1 MAEATEMQEEPAVLN
16 FNGAQ
21 YPLDSLSEPQKYLIA
36 QIQDLDAQIK
46 QVQARLHQAEVSKK
60 GFVELL
66 EAALAVPEETPP
78 AEGTPEV
85 FDGSLAEDDTII
97 TGK

>member
-36 QIQDLDAQIK
+36 QIQDLDVQIK

-78 AEGTPEV
+78 AE
-85 FDGSLAEDDTII
+85 EDETLV
-97 TGK
+97 TGA

>member
-16 FNGAQ
+16 FNGTQ
-21 YPLDSLSEPQKYLIA
+21 YPIDSLDESQKYLIA
-36 QIQDLDAQIK
+36 QIQDLDMQIK

-66 EAALAVPEETPP
+66 EAALAVPEEEPP
-78 AEGTPEV
+78 AE
-85 FDGSLAEDDTII
+85 EDETLV
-97 TGK
+97 TGA